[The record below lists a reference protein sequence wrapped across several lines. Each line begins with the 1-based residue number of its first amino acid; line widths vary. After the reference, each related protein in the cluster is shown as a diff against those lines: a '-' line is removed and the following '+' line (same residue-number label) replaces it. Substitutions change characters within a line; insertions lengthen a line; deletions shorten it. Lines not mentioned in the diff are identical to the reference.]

1 MKISSIPN
9 FGSFGVFVDD
19 VDMSH
24 MTDEQWMELGHLY
37 VDKLLL
43 IFRNIKMDKVQY
55 LDWMPKWG
63 PLKNNSRAYL
73 YGKYGP
79 ELDAT
84 RPETWEKVGLSDDDR
99 KWIEHRQY
107 HFEESGDGRYLS
119 RIYGGKDEQGHALG
133 YFSDGEV
140 FWHSNESSTLTF
152 SPAVSLLGW
161 SHMEGSAT
169 GFLQTV
175 DLYES
180 LSESFRSELAEMVM
194 IHRYEPGRVNKNE
207 VTDPGLAL
215 HMRLGF
221 CPVDGAETP
230 MVCTAPN
237 GRRGLH
243 YTVNTRAEI
252 KGMSQT
258 DSDAMFAFLDR
269 LVFNE
274 RWTYD
279 HYYQA
284 DRDLLIFDQSVTLHR
299 RFGNHPERKAFR
311 MAFDVSPLLDTA
323 WAPWQHQEKYH
334 QLYCK
339 QTRDLV
345 SNVGGDLQARVKLS

>member
-1 MKISSIPN
+1 MKTSPIPN

-19 VDMSH
+19 IDMDH
-24 MTDEQWMELGHLY
+24 MTDDLWMELGQLY
-37 VDKLLL
+37 VEKLVL
-43 IFRNIKMDKVQY
+43 IFRNIKMTKVQY

-73 YGKYGP
+73 YGKYGS

-84 RPETWEKVGLSDDDR
+84 RPETWEKVGLSPADR
-99 KWIEHRQY
+99 EWIEHRQY

-140 FWHSNESSTLTF
+140 FWHSNECSTLTF
-152 SPAVSLLGW
+152 SPTVSLLGW
-161 SHMEGSAT
+161 EHMEGSAT

-175 DLYES
+175 DLYEG
-180 LSESFRSELAEMVM
+180 LSNSFRSELDEMIL
-194 IHRYEPGRVNKNE
+194 IHRYEAGRVNKNE
-207 VTDPGLAL
+207 ETDPGLAL

-221 CPVDGAETP
+221 CPVDDAETP

-237 GRRGLH
+237 GRKGLH
-243 YTVNTRAEI
+243 YSMNTRAQI
-252 KGMSQT
+252 KGMTVEESN
-258 DSDAMFAFLDR
+258 SMFSLLDR

-274 RWTYD
+274 RWIYD

-284 DRDLLIFDQSVTLHR
+284 NNDLLLFDQSVTLHR

-311 MAFDVSPLLDTA
+311 MAFDMSPVLGYAYRPWKHIESFDREYTA
-323 WAPWQHQEKYH
+323 K
-334 QLYCK
+334 
-339 QTRDLV
+339 TRELV
-345 SNVGGDLQARVKLS
+345 KMVGGDLEARFILP